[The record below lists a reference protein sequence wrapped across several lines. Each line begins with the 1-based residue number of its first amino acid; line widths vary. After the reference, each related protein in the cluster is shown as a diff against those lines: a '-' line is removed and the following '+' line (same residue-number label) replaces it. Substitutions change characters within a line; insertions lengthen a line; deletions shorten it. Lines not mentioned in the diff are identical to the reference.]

1 MPVFPSHRKGWESRC
16 TCWKGWE
23 SSPVPHS
30 TQGSLRQ
37 QLTLKEATGPPQSH
51 LRRESY
57 SVQPQIA
64 APRPREASDPKTI
77 LTLKI
82 RKVPGWIIFWKLRP
96 LPVPVLEQWSVR
108 TMWGCVPCTGVEST
122 TGQCFISAHGSCGR
136 SAFQMGFSSEGEGHE
151 RKEQGPPVLP
161 QGVERE
167 DELRQQV
174 QELRAG
180 ILTENSSAFLKAN
193 LCSNLPRKFMASCRI
208 HNAFEDN
215 YTVCY
220 LHLNSLH

>member
-1 MPVFPSHRKGWESRC
+1 MNYLLKTEAP
-16 TCWKGWE
+16 
-23 SSPVPHS
+23 SSPSVGTMISEDNVGMMCRDCPAR
-30 TQGSLRQ
+30 GWRA
-37 QLTLKEATGPPQSH
+37 QL
-51 LRRESY
+51 
-57 SVQPQIA
+57 
-64 APRPREASDPKTI
+64 
-77 LTLKI
+77 
-82 RKVPGWIIFWKLRP
+82 
-96 LPVPVLEQWSVR
+96 
-108 TMWGCVPCTGVEST
+108 
-122 TGQCFISAHGSCGR
+122 GQCFISAHGSCGR